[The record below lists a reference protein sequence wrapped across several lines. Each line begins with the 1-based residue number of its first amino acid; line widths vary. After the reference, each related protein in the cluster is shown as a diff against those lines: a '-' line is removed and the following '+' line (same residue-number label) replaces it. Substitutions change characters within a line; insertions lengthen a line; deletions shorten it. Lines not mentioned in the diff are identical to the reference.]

1 MLCVASVTC
10 PSYHH
15 EGRLGLDTWIR
26 LKFYDIQI
34 HAHFNQIGYSSVGG
48 RLSMYLIEGIVM
60 MPGTIDNNCT
70 VFGVVITTVRE
81 RERETGSRG
90 RRK

>member
-1 MLCVASVTC
+1 
-10 PSYHH
+10 
-15 EGRLGLDTWIR
+15 
-26 LKFYDIQI
+26 
-34 HAHFNQIGYSSVGG
+34 
-48 RLSMYLIEGIVM
+48 MYLIEGIVM